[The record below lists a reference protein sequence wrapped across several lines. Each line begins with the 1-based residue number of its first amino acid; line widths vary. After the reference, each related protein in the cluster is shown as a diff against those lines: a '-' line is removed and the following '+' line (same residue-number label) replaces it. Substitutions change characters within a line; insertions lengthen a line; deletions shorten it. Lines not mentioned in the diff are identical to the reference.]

1 MSGTICPVTPS
12 PLSTARGNPIMTA
25 RVPPQSLPLAEPLPM
40 PALPGVL
47 PAFTDAEPD
56 SRVRRGTPGFH
67 LTNLALFSAGFST
80 FALIYCVQP
89 LMPVFSREF
98 GITPAQSS
106 LALSATTG
114 LLAFAMLV
122 ASSLSEIVGR
132 KPVMV
137 VSLLASSVLMMACT
151 FVQNWHELVIL
162 RALAGITFSGLPA
175 VAMAYVGEEMHPD
188 SVGLAMG
195 LYIGG
200 SGLGG
205 LGGRAIVGLVADFLS
220 WRSGLLAV
228 GVVGLVCALILW
240 QTLPASRNFRRSSPS
255 LTALAGSFAGHLRDG
270 RQRAL
275 LLQGFLL
282 LGSFVCVY
290 NYTGYRL
297 MAAPFSLGQGTVSL
311 IFAVYLV
318 GIFSSAYVGD
328 LGSRH
333 GRGPVLCASM
343 ALMLGGILLTLVA
356 NLVVIIAGMAILTF
370 GFFGAHSV
378 ASSWVGANARHAKA
392 QASSLYL
399 FAYYL
404 GSSAIGTLGGVF
416 WSEGAWPG
424 VVALLAGL
432 LALGLAVAAWLAR
445 DSRIARTASPVG

>member
-1 MSGTICPVTPS
+1 M
-12 PLSTARGNPIMTA
+12 MTA
-25 RVPPQSLPLAEPLPM
+25 CVSPNSLPADETIALGAVPRDLPLAEMEADL
-40 PALPGVL
+40 
-47 PAFTDAEPD
+47 
-56 SRVRRGTPGFH
+56 RVRRGTPGFH

-89 LMPVFSREF
+89 LMPVFSQEF

-114 LLAFAMLV
+114 LLAFAMLI

-132 KPVMV
+132 KPVMI
-137 VSLLASSVLMMACT
+137 VSLLASSLLMMACT
-151 FVQNWHELVIL
+151 FVESWHQLVFL

-205 LGGRAIVGLVADFLS
+205 LGGRTIVGVLTDFVS
-220 WRSGLLAV
+220 WRSGLFAV
-228 GVVGLVCALILW
+228 GLVGVVCALILW
-240 QTLPASRNFRRSSPS
+240 QTLPASRNFKRSAPS
-255 LTALAGSFAGHLRDG
+255 LKALASSFAGHLRDG

-297 MAAPFSLGQGTVSL
+297 MEAPFSLSQGAVSL
-311 IFAVYLV
+311 IFGVYIV
-318 GIFSSAYVGD
+318 GIFSSAYIGD
-328 LGSRH
+328 LGSRL
-333 GRGPVLCASM
+333 GRGPVLCGSM
-343 ALMLGGILLTLVA
+343 ALMLGGVLLTLVPE
-356 NLVVIIAGMAILTF
+356 LPIIIAGMAILTF

-416 WSEGAWPG
+416 WLHGAWPG
-424 VVALLAGL
+424 VVTLLAGL
-432 LALGLAVAAWLAR
+432 LLVGLVVAGWLAW
-445 DSRIARTASPVG
+445 SGASHRQMAPET

>member
-1 MSGTICPVTPS
+1 MPNSILDNIDPTFH
-12 PLSTARGNPIMTA
+12 LSRDAAVPRGDLAISEIMTVCVSP
-25 RVPPQSLPLAEPLPM
+25 RSLPAADPLVPAEAVADVRL
-40 PALPGVL
+40 
-47 PAFTDAEPD
+47 
-56 SRVRRGTPGFH
+56 RRGTPGFH

-89 LMPVFSREF
+89 LMPVFSHEF

-114 LLAFAMLV
+114 LLAFAMLI

-137 VSLLASSVLMMACT
+137 VSLLASSLLMMAST

-175 VAMAYVGEEMHPD
+175 VAMAYVSEEIHPE

-205 LGGRAIVGLVADFLS
+205 LGGRTIVGVITDFISWRTGLFAVGLV
-220 WRSGLLAV
+220 
-228 GVVGLVCALILW
+228 GVACALILW

-255 LTALAGSFAGHLRDG
+255 FRALAGSFAGHLADG

-297 MAAPFSLGQGTVSL
+297 MAAPFSLSQGTVSL
-311 IFAVYLV
+311 IFGVYLV
-318 GIFSSAYVGD
+318 GIVSSAFIGD
-328 LGSRH
+328 LGGRL
-333 GRGPVLCASM
+333 GRGPVLVGAM
-343 ALMLGGILLTLVA
+343 ALMLAGILLTLIPV
-356 NLVVIIAGMAILTF
+356 LPVIIGGMAILTF

-378 ASSWVGANARHAKA
+378 ASSWVGANARRAKA

-404 GSSAIGTLGGVF
+404 GSSTIGTLGGVF
-416 WSEGAWPG
+416 WVNGAWPG
-424 VVALLAGL
+424 VVALLASLL
-432 LALGLAVAAWLAR
+432 LAGLAVAAWLAWN
-445 DSRIARTASPVG
+445 ARVQAAAE

>member
-1 MSGTICPVTPS
+1 MTELTSPHSLRIEAPVALDIATPE
-12 PLSTARGNPIMTA
+12 T
-25 RVPPQSLPLAEPLPM
+25 
-40 PALPGVL
+40 
-47 PAFTDAEPD
+47 D
-56 SRVRRGTPGFH
+56 SRVRRGTRSFR

-89 LMPVFSREF
+89 LMPVFSQEF

-114 LLAFAMLV
+114 TLAFAMLV
-122 ASSLSEIVGR
+122 ASAVSEIVGR

-137 VSLLASSVLMMACT
+137 VSLLASAVLMMLSA
-151 FVQNWHELVIL
+151 FARNWHDLVLL

-175 VAMAYVGEEMHPD
+175 VAMAYVSEEMHAE
-188 SVGLAMG
+188 SAGLAMG

-205 LGGRAIVGLVADFLS
+205 LGGRAITGIVADFSS
-220 WRSGLLAV
+220 WRIGLFAV
-228 GVVGLVCALILW
+228 GVLGVVCGLVLW
-240 QTLPASRNFRRSSPS
+240 RTLPASRHFRRVSPS
-255 LTALAGSFAGHLRDG
+255 VKALAASFAMHLRDA
-270 RQRAL
+270 RLRIL
-275 LLQGFLL
+275 FLEGFLL

-297 MAAPFSLGQGTVSL
+297 MQPPFSLSQVAVSF

-318 GIFSSAYVGD
+318 GILSSALIGD
-328 LGSRH
+328 LGGRL
-333 GRGPVLCASM
+333 GRGPMLCLSLG
-343 ALMLGGILLTLVA
+343 LMLLGVLATLSSSLPLIV
-356 NLVVIIAGMAILTF
+356 LGMAVLTG
-370 GFFGAHSV
+370 GFFGAHAT
-378 ASSWVGANARHAKA
+378 ASSWVGAKAQHAKA

-416 WSEGAWPG
+416 WSRAGWHG
-424 VVALLAGL
+424 VVGLISLLLLAGFGC
-432 LALGLAVAAWLAR
+432 ACWLMVQ
-445 DSRIARTASPVG
+445 SRTARPAARA

>member
-1 MSGTICPVTPS
+1 
-12 PLSTARGNPIMTA
+12 MTA
-25 RVPPQSLPLAEPLPM
+25 RVSPQSLPAAESLSMLAVPGDLPLPE
-40 PALPGVL
+40 ADIDL
-47 PAFTDAEPD
+47 
-56 SRVRRGTPGFH
+56 RVRRGTPGFH

-89 LMPVFSREF
+89 LMPVFSQEF

-114 LLAFAMLV
+114 LLAFAMLI

-132 KPVMV
+132 KPVMI
-137 VSLLASSVLMMACT
+137 VSLLASSLLMMACT
-151 FVQNWHELVIL
+151 FVESWHQLVIL

-175 VAMAYVGEEMHPD
+175 VAMAYVGEEIHPE

-205 LGGRAIVGLVADFLS
+205 LGGRTIVGIITDFVSWRTGLFAVGLV
-220 WRSGLLAV
+220 
-228 GVVGLVCALILW
+228 GVACALILW
-240 QTLPASRNFRRSSPS
+240 QTLPASRHFKRAAPSFR
-255 LTALAGSFAGHLRDG
+255 ALAGSFAGHLRDG

-297 MAAPFSLGQGTVSL
+297 MKAPFSLSQGTVSL
-311 IFAVYLV
+311 IFGVYIV
-318 GIFSSAYVGD
+318 GIFSSAYIGD
-328 LGSRH
+328 LGSRL
-333 GRGPVLCASM
+333 GRGPVLCGSM
-343 ALMLGGILLTLVA
+343 ALMLGGILLTLVPT
-356 NLVVIIAGMAILTF
+356 LPVIIAGMAILTF

-404 GSSAIGTLGGVF
+404 GSSTIGTLGGVF
-416 WSEGAWPG
+416 WLHGEWPG
-424 VVALLAGL
+424 VVALLASLLLIGL
-432 LALGLAVAAWLAR
+432 MVAAWLAWQGR
-445 DSRIARTASPVG
+445 AGQPARGV